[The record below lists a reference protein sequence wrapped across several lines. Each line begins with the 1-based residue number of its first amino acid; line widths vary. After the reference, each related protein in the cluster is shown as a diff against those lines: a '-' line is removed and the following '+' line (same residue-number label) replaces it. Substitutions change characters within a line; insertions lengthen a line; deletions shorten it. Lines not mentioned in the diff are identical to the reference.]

1 MDIVAKVGER
11 AAGATAAGAAPM
23 YDLIEL
29 FFFAYRD
36 FVGDAD
42 RLLETYRF
50 GRAHH
55 RVLHFVSRQPGL
67 TIAELLEILKITKQS
82 LNRVLKELIAESF
95 IEARA
100 GAQDR
105 RHRQLHTTAKGARL
119 AKDLA
124 HLQTRRF
131 SRAMNA
137 LGEGGRERAIAFL
150 LAMIDEHERERV
162 IALIGAKELNA
173 SELGAKSSSAP
184 AHGQIG
190 EKA

>member
-1 MDIVAKVGER
+1 MDIVAKSG
-11 AAGATAAGAAPM
+11 AATAGAAPM

-82 LNRVLKELIAESF
+82 LNRVLKELVAESF

-105 RHRQLHTTAKGARL
+105 RHRQLHTTPKGARL
-119 AKDLA
+119 AKELA

-131 SRAMNA
+131 SKAVDA
-137 LGEGGRERAIAFL
+137 LGDDGRERAIAFL

-162 IALIGAKELNA
+162 LALIGAKGLDAAAPGGRLSGPRLNG
-173 SELGAKSSSAP
+173 L
-184 AHGQIG
+184 IG

>member
-1 MDIVAKVGER
+1 MDIATKFGER
-11 AAGATAAGAAPM
+11 AADAAPGPAPM

-42 RLLETYRF
+42 RLLETYKF

-95 IEARA
+95 IEVRP

-105 RHRQLHTTAKGARL
+105 RRRQLHATPKGARL
-119 AKDLA
+119 ARELA
-124 HLQTRRF
+124 QVQTRRF
-131 SRAMNA
+131 QKAVDA
-137 LGEGGRERAIAFL
+137 LGEGGRKRATAFL
-150 LAMIDEHERERV
+150 LAMIDDHQRERV
-162 IALIGAKELNA
+162 VALIDARDPGADEAGA
-173 SELGAKSSSAP
+173 SAGRP
-184 AHGQIG
+184 NGDRD
-190 EKA
+190 

>member
-1 MDIVAKVGER
+1 MDIAGKFGER
-11 AAGATAAGAAPM
+11 PAATTPM

-82 LNRVLKELIAESF
+82 LNRVLKELVAESF

-105 RHRQLHTTAKGARL
+105 RHRQLHTTPKGTRL

-131 SRAMNA
+131 SRAMEN
-137 LGEGGRERAIAFL
+137 LGAEGRERAIAFL
-150 LAMIDEHERERV
+150 LAMIDESERDHV
-162 IALIGAKELNA
+162 VALIGKKDQAVGEVDVSEPYGSISEAKT
-173 SELGAKSSSAP
+173 
-184 AHGQIG
+184 
-190 EKA
+190 

>member
-1 MDIVAKVGER
+1 MDIAAKSGAPG
-11 AAGATAAGAAPM
+11 AAAAPM

-42 RLLETYRF
+42 RLLETFRF

-82 LNRVLKELIAESF
+82 LNRLLKELVAESF

-105 RHRQLHTTAKGARL
+105 RHRQLHTTPKGARL

-131 SRAMNA
+131 SKAMES
-137 LGEGGRERAIAFL
+137 LGAEGRERAIAFL
-150 LAMIDEHERERV
+150 LAMIDE
-162 IALIGAKELNA
+162 
-173 SELGAKSSSAP
+173 S
-184 AHGQIG
+184 
-190 EKA
+190 

>member
-1 MDIVAKVGER
+1 MDIAADRNSASADR
-11 AAGATAAGAAPM
+11 AGDAPM

-42 RLLETYRF
+42 RLLEAYRF

-67 TIAELLEILKITKQS
+67 TIAELLDILKITKQS

-105 RHRQLHTTAKGARL
+105 RHRQLHATPKGARL
-119 AKDLA
+119 ARELA

-131 SRAMNA
+131 S
-137 LGEGGRERAIAFL
+137 EGHGRPR
-150 LAMIDEHERERV
+150 RRT
-162 IALIGAKELNA
+162 GAKRR
-173 SELGAKSSSAP
+173 SPSCWR
-184 AHGQIG
+184 
-190 EKA
+190 